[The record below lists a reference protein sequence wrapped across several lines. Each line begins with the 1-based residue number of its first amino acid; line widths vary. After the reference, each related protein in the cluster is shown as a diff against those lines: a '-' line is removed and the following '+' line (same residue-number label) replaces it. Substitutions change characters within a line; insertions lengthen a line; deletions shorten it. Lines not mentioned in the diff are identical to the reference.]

1 MGGPEPAASPRRAP
15 VTLCPPSEPTM
26 LGSGCTEGQRAG
38 IEDLEAPRW
47 RRDGDDP
54 ISSLFDTHVPW
65 HLCTL
70 RFRTTTGHPFS
81 ASAPFPHLFRT
92 PFCTPFCTL
101 LIFPHSVDL

>member
-54 ISSLFDTHVPW
+54 ISSLFDTHGDDPISSLFDGISARCASV
-65 HLCTL
+65 L
-70 RFRTTTGHPFS
+70 RRATPSRHHPHP
-81 ASAPFPHLFRT
+81 APLFGTT
-92 PFCTPFCTL
+92 PF
-101 LIFPHSVDL
+101 